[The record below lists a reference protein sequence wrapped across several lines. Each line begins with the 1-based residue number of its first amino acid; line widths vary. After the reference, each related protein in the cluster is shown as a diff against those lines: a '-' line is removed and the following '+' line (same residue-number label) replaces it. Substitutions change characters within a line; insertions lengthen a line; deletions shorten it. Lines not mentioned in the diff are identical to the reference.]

1 MCALITILIALMLFV
16 AMPVVAGNFEDGLA
30 AYDAGN
36 YRKAFQLWKPLA
48 ERGNAGVQANIAGM
62 Y

>member
-1 MCALITILIALMLFV
+1 MRALITILTALMLLV
-16 AMPVVAGNFEDGLA
+16 AIPVVTGNFEDGLA

-48 ERGNAGVQANIAGM
+48 ERGNAGVQANIGGM

>member
-1 MCALITILIALMLFV
+1 MRALITIMTALMLFV
-16 AMPVVAGNFEDGLA
+16 AMPVV
-30 AYDAGN
+30 AGN

-48 ERGNAGVQANIAGM
+48 ERGNAGVQANIGGM